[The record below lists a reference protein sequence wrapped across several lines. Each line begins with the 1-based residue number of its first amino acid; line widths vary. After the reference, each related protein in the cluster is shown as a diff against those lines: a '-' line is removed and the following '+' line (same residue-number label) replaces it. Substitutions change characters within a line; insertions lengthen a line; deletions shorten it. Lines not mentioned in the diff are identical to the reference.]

1 MNRWLKDLDD
11 ILQKVQNLK
20 LDNEILREKID
31 TLENINRQLKVEVD
45 TLNHK
50 IHTDK
55 TESGSGPDGEL
66 HRDTDIKEEPEKDK
80 VLSRT
85 AFLSEKDVAERLSV
99 IESEIDECLQMLE
112 NRS

>member
-1 MNRWLKDLDD
+1 MNRLLTDLDD
-11 ILQKVQNLK
+11 IFQRVQNLK
-20 LDNEILREKID
+20 LDNEALREKID
-31 TLENINRQLKVEVD
+31 ILENINRQLKVEVD

-55 TESGSGPDGEL
+55 NEAGSSPDNAIDRDADMKDETDQESIRNRS
-66 HRDTDIKEEPEKDK
+66 
-80 VLSRT
+80 VY
-85 AFLSEKDVAERLSV
+85 LSEKNVAERLSV